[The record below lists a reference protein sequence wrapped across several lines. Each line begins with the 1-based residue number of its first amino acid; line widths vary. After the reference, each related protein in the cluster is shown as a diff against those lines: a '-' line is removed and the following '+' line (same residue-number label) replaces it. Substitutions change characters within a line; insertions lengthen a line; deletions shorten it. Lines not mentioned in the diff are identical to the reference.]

1 MAEQTKKNTQS
12 SPTTGAGR
20 SGKASPM
27 TPTSGASQETSSAGG
42 ATGTQG
48 NVGTSP
54 MGNGGSSGL
63 MRQVRSTAADAID
76 SAASKAGE
84 KLEEQKSNLSTGLT
98 SVASGIRDL
107 GNSLSDT
114 GANNQFARIAS
125 EASTAAAK
133 GIERAAD
140 YFDQNDLNAVYK
152 DVENFAR
159 RNPAVIL
166 GSAFALGFLAARFL
180 KSNNPKRLTTAA
192 GQPYNMPPQNR
203 PRMGGE
209 AARGL

>member
-12 SPTTGAGR
+12 NPMGGAVR
-20 SGKASPM
+20 SGKSSPM
-27 TPTSGASQETSSAGG
+27 TNSPATSHESSGTGSVGSAMGSAG
-42 ATGTQG
+42 
-48 NVGTSP
+48 TSTT
-54 MGNGGSSGL
+54 GNGGSSSL
-63 MRQVRSTAADAID
+63 MRQVRSTATDAID
-76 SAASKAGE
+76 SAAAKAGE

-98 SVASGIRDL
+98 SVASGIREM
-107 GNSLSDT
+107 GSSLSNQGSD
-114 GANNQFARIAS
+114 NQFARIAS

-133 GIERAAD
+133 GIERAAQ
-140 YFDQNDLNAVYK
+140 YFDENDLNALYR
-152 DVENFAR
+152 DVEGFAR

-180 KSNNPKRLTTAA
+180 KSNNPKRLTAAA
-192 GQPYNMPPQNR
+192 GQTFNLPSQSR